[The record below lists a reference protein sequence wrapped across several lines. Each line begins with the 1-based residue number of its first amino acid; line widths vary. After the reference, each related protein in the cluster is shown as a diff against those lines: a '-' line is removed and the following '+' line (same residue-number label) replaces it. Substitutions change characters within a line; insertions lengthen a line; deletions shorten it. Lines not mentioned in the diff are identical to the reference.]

1 MFFII
6 NKQTISKYIEA
17 VIKSNSHAE
26 GFMIRQGQGGGFLRE
41 AISGRGGFVKSPNA
55 ATAFK
60 QSKRIISHCATLA
73 FNHGLEPCLYI
84 LVKENDG
91 STKLELVMLMIPEE
105 DQAAG

>member
-17 VIKSNSHAE
+17 VITSHSHAE

-41 AISGRGGFVKSPNA
+41 ATAGRGGFVKNPNE

-60 QSKRIISHCATLA
+60 RSKRIVSHCATLA
-73 FNHGLEPCLYI
+73 FNHGLEPCLYM
-84 LVKENDG
+84 LVKAHDG

-105 DQAAG
+105 DQTAG